1 MSTNN
6 TNWPI
11 QENLEKHD
19 YFWHINSANT
29 PQQVELPA
37 GEKLYS
43 INLNTR
49 IIEGPEDLSVL
60 ENHEADLLY
69 FTVDRFY
76 DNVDLSTT
84 TCIIQYETTNKN
96 DGSIFRGIYCI
107 PFYDIVTLA
116 EEEKMILPWQVR
128 NSVTQSASL
137 IKYNFRFYI
146 IEDGIIKYNLNTL
159 TATSKILNTLSNSAF
174 QRVFDKFDEEIN
186 KDTPIATQ
194 LELIWD
200 AISNGLKWNQTNWEI
215 LD

>member
-6 TNWPI
+6 INWPI

-49 IIEGPEDLSVL
+49 IIEGPEDLGVL

-76 DNVDLSTT
+76 DNVDLSKM
-84 TCIIQYETTNKN
+84 TCIIQYINAKK
-96 DGSIFRGIYCI
+96 DRRIFAV
-107 PFYDIVTLA
+107 PFVDIEQYYPLNRPKVF
-116 EEEKMILPWQVR
+116 
-128 NSVTQSASL
+128 SDL
-137 IKYNFRFYI
+137 IM
-146 IEDGIIKYNLNTL
+146 NL
-159 TATSKILNTLSNSAF
+159 
-174 QRVFDKFDEEIN
+174 
-186 KDTPIATQ
+186 
-194 LELIWD
+194 
-200 AISNGLKWNQTNWEI
+200 
-215 LD
+215 